1 MHYLGLSACSAG
13 KAGLFNSAV
22 TSHEDT
28 LENISA
34 AGLIYGRDEGL
45 AF

>member
-1 MHYLGLSACSAG
+1 MLCGH
-13 KAGLFNSAV
+13 AGLFNSAV

-34 AGLIYGRDEGL
+34 AGLIVGGGF
-45 AF
+45 AFR